1 MSERATLLAT
11 AHDKAAHATATDDL
25 TGLFN
30 RRYLRA
36 GLESFLSRAQTRG
49 RPFTVVALDLDGLKR
64 LNDKVGHAAG
74 DAFLRAV
81 AQVLR
86 EELRPEDLAIRL
98 GGDEF
103 LAVLAD
109 ADATVGRLVASRIQ
123 DAVGRL
129 ALEVPASI
137 SAGVAQWKAGQ
148 SVREMLE
155 AADAELYRAKRERHA
170 P

>member
-1 MSERATLLAT
+1 
-11 AHDKAAHATATDDL
+11 
-25 TGLFN
+25 
-30 RRYLRA
+30 
-36 GLESFLSRAQTRG
+36 
-49 RPFTVVALDLDGLKR
+49 VVALDLDGLKR

-74 DAFLRAV
+74 DNFLRSV

-86 EELRPEDLAIRL
+86 EQLRPEDLAIRL
-98 GGDEF
+98 KGDEF

-137 SAGVAQWKAGQ
+137 SAGVAHWKAGQ
-148 SVREMLE
+148 SDREMLE
-155 AADAELYRAKRERHA
+155 AADAEMYRAKRERHA
-170 P
+170 L